1 MSVLAM
7 RHVPALVL
15 RTFVRS
21 FVIVAVIVKI
31 VFPVVVVKLN
41 ATQNN
46 VHVIWPL
53 ENATRTCV
61 KRVVLINFY

>member
-53 ENATRTCV
+53 ENATRTYV